1 MDNTERSRKIL
12 VVFFSYEDSTRTI
25 AESIAEAVDAELLE
39 LLPRDS
45 DNGAKI
51 MNYVW
56 ENQSV
61 TMDSEPELEDFDVD
75 PDEYDL
81 IFLGTP
87 IWAMTFA
94 PPFKTFFSR
103 VQLEG
108 KNIAFFYT
116 HEGLRGVAVENLRKE
131 LIGNNIVGH
140 ADFYDPLN
148 SDLEKIVLSAASWA
162 REVLYLMRA
171 VV

>member
-1 MDNTERSRKIL
+1 MNDYPKRIL
-12 VVFFSYEDSTRTI
+12 VVFYSYEDSTRTI
-25 AESIAEAVDAELLE
+25 AESIAEAVGADLLE
-39 LLPRDS
+39 LVPRNS
-45 DNGAKI
+45 NSPNRP
-51 MNYVW
+51 MNYLW
-56 ENQSV
+56 EDMSV
-61 TMDSEPELEDFDVD
+61 QMDSEPDLEEYDITPED
-75 PDEYDL
+75 YDL

-94 PPFKTFFSR
+94 PPFKTFFSQ

-116 HEGLRGVAVENLRKE
+116 HEGLRGVTAENLRKE

-148 SDLEKIVLSAASWA
+148 SDIEKIVETATSWA
-162 REVLYLMRA
+162 REVVYLSRA